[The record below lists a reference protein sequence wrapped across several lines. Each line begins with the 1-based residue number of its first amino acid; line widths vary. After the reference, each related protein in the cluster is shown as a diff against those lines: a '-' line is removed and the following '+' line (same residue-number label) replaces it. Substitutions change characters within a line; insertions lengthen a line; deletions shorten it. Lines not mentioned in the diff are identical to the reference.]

1 MTSSA
6 IQFTETHV
14 YADKKLFRVV
24 FVRNVCSVET
34 EEIGLIL
41 LKIQEVQPAQV
52 ELDLSHVVAIPSL
65 ILNRILKLLAE
76 LKSKNIPVEIKTSEG
91 LKTVLNR
98 LKISLQ

>member
-1 MTSSA
+1 MSSA
-6 IQFTETHV
+6 IIQFTETHV
-14 YADKKLFRVV
+14 YPEKKLFRVV

-41 LKIQEVQPAQV
+41 QKIQEIQPLQV
-52 ELDLSHVVAIPSL
+52 ELDLESVVAIPSL

-76 LKSKNIPVEIKTSEG
+76 LKAKGVPVEIKTSEG
-91 LKTVLNR
+91 LKAVLNR

>member
-1 MTSSA
+1 MSSAA

-24 FVRNVCSVET
+24 FVRNVCAVET

-41 LKIQEVQPAQV
+41 HKIQEVQPNQV
-52 ELDLSHVVAIPSL
+52 ELDLESVVAIPSL

-76 LKSKNIPVEIKTSEG
+76 LKSKGVPVEIKTSEG